1 MSDSIIELLD
11 ELPSDNLTVKTLNAL
26 DFVVPG
32 EWENVVGFDKTIEV
46 ITGETDADRIMD
58 IRNKAIELYNDA
70 DNGYQGAIWYY
81 NLVDNVD
88 GALAAAAMAEIVS
101 EKIPFLSFLG
111 NLTPKADTTQSV
123 DLCLKI
129 VAELIA
135 YSKLNGLPILNP
147 GEFVTNLTEEY
158 SGPSLMRMAAL
169 VCLDGLIPLGP
180 DFLQKVQETLDGEG
194 ESAFADNAV
203 FGAISD
209 TIPGDD
215 KFGFISETFGAVQ
228 GWIDNLVGSVGLTPE
243 SIFDKIGGFIDFSDD
258 ALDVVAAFLDK
269 TTNYFQHTGTQ
280 SVARKLI
287 QRAAEEA

>member
-1 MSDSIIELLD
+1 MSDSIIDLLD
-11 ELPSDNLTVKTLNAL
+11 QLPSNNLTVKTLNAL

-81 NLVDNVD
+81 NLVDNLD

-111 NLTPKADTTQSV
+111 GLTPKADTTQSI

-180 DFLQKVQETLDGEG
+180 DFLQKVQDTLDGEG

-228 GWIDNLVGSVGLTPE
+228 GWMDNLVGSVGLTPE